1 MTRDWKSS
9 TTSFMDCTG
18 TQSEEGIEAFLDKI
32 VSPQVFDIS
41 GSNFRAIYGSY
52 KGQAFLAL
60 VIVHHTAKHYGGIVF
75 GYSRTSIVQFS
86 YTYEKYGI
94 RFL

>member
-1 MTRDWKSS
+1 
-9 TTSFMDCTG
+9 MDCTG

-41 GSNFRAIYGSY
+41 GSNFRTIYGSY
-52 KGQAFLAL
+52 GGPAFLAL
-60 VIVHHTAKHYGGIVF
+60 LEVHSTAKHYGGIVLS
-75 GYSRTSIVQFS
+75 YSRTFNVQFS
-86 YTYEKYGI
+86 YTYNKYGI